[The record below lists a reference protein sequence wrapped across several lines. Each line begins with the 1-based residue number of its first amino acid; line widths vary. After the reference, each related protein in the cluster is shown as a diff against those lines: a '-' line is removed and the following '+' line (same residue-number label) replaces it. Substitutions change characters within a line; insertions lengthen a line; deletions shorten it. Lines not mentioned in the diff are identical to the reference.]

1 MRGDGEMSAGGLFL
15 SPEKAN
21 LLKAGT
27 GNLSMPRLPAISSRF
42 FPSVAT
48 GPLFCALLLG
58 PAAEI
63 AWTAPVDAPTA
74 LAAAEAFVSTD
85 AVGRALLDGC
95 TVESAE
101 ARGRLWIVRL
111 SPAGHVIIAGS
122 DRASPIVGFTKN
134 DFVEPD
140 PESPAFALL
149 EGSGAAIDVLD
160 ADAAVPRHARWDELL
175 GGGRRGMSAKI
186 AYPPSS
192 AIVVQPFL
200 QEHYNQCQPYNDYSP
215 ICNTANANNSYRGR
229 DPCGC
234 VATAAAQVFHHFQW
248 PALLSSR
255 TVEHGWRDA
264 VSPAGTLAI
273 RFDGRA
279 PLDWRSLDD
288 SYTSHSSGYDLRGKV
303 DESVRYPIARLILWC
318 DSLARM
324 SFYND
329 GSSANYG
336 TVVGNVSDWYYP
348 GELLAADGDLSAA
361 VESLRQGIPC
371 PVELYGHQVVGH
383 GWASAEG
390 SQYIYFNFGWAGSSD
405 GWYTIPGVAGNMDIE
420 TVLAGHF
427 PRAKP
432 QIDPPPAVTER
443 TMTLSWHFPDFHAD
457 ALDGFFVQLFKVG
470 SRKPVITE
478 TFSSPNGYLA
488 GSGVG
493 IDASNGYSGPCLSLL
508 PYESGSYTM
517 SNAVVLSAASMADFK
532 VRGVYAQ
539 SSSLKLL
546 ASFDGGDWETV
557 ATPTLPDTGDSGWK
571 TVSVY
576 LGDRGGKSVQLRV
589 ANEYQGGIYYPSGF
603 ILVDNIKVTNVFEMQ
618 EDLHFT
624 PRPDERSL
632 TVYTLTQG
640 ARYTATVTPLLSAG
654 ALAPAETSEPVSW
667 TVAGTSNVLVPGE
680 LSYSKTTLSYSS
692 SAIGDVWSANG
703 TQVDST
709 SVRGEWEAVIEA
721 TLPGPLTAT
730 STLAFSWK
738 ATGYYTGA
746 YGTGSDAFS
755 AVFTDEGGNATT
767 LWTKSNSANQTT
779 AQAVSI
785 PLSAY
790 AGKSG
795 SIAISFSHS
804 GLQYTDEGYGGTII
818 APTITDVMR
827 AVAPD
832 IAYATVTNTAL
843 GMPEILAVETAHG
856 TDMKEG
862 FYRECSRAGTVLYVT
877 CSPTVTSL
885 RALPSHLTFVPDSAV
900 SVHSL
905 GGGEFAIE
913 IGGSG
918 VTDTFDRSRM
928 ILTLEAKDDNGTTVC
943 KDLSLRFSSKT
954 PSEDDWAIE
963 VGGSRVAD
971 GTPWTAD
978 LPYLWF
984 AKNGVTPQDATSAGF
999 AMAAQTDSDG
1009 DGLPNWC
1016 EWICGTSPTNATDTL
1031 RVLISMEN
1039 GLPVL
1044 DYAPH
1049 TLREGFTPVYIGTTN
1064 LSPALWSPADLERHR
1079 FFRVVIEK
1087 P

>member
-1 MRGDGEMSAGGLFL
+1 M
-15 SPEKAN
+15 
-21 LLKAGT
+21 
-27 GNLSMPRLPAISSRF
+27 
-42 FPSVAT
+42 
-48 GPLFCALLLG
+48 
-58 PAAEI
+58 
-63 AWTAPVDAPTA
+63 DAPTA
-74 LAAAEAFVSTD
+74 LAASEAFVSSD
-85 AVGRALLDGC
+85 AVGRALLEGC
-95 TVESAE
+95 TAESAE
-101 ARGRLWIVRL
+101 ARGRLWVVRL
-111 SPAGHVIIAGS
+111 SPAGHVVIAGS
-122 DRASPIVGFTKN
+122 DCADPIVGFSKN

-149 EGSGAAIDVLD
+149 EGSSAAMDVLD
-160 ADAAVPRHARWDELL
+160 ADATLPRHARWDELL
-175 GGGRRGMSAKI
+175 GGRRRGMSAKI
-186 AYPPSS
+186 ANPPSS
-192 AIVVQPFL
+192 AIVVRPFL
-200 QEHYNQCQPYNDYSP
+200 LEHYNQCQPYNDYAP
-215 ICNTANANNSYRGR
+215 IYNTANANNSYRGR

-248 PALLSSR
+248 PAILGSR

-264 VSPAGTLAI
+264 VSPGTLTI

-279 PLDWRSLDD
+279 PLDWRALEDF
-288 SYTSHSSGYDLRGKV
+288 YTSSSSGYDLRGKV
-303 DESVRYPIARLILWC
+303 DESVRYPIARLTLWC

-324 SFYND
+324 SFYKD

-336 TVVGNVSDWYYP
+336 TVVGNVSDWYFP
-348 GELLAADGDLSAA
+348 GEPLAADGDLSAA

-371 PVELYGHQVVGH
+371 PVELYGHQVIGH

-390 SQYIYFNFGWAGSSD
+390 SQYIYLNFGWAGSYD
-405 GWYTIPGVAGNMDIE
+405 GWYNIPGAAGDMDIE

-443 TMTLSWHFPDFHAD
+443 RMTLSWHFPDFHAD

-470 SRKPVITE
+470 SRNPAIAE
-478 TFSSPNGYLA
+478 TFSNPNGYLA
-488 GSGVG
+488 GAGTG

-508 PYESGSYTM
+508 PYESGSYTL
-517 SNAVVLSAASMADFK
+517 SNTVVLSSASMADFK
-532 VRGVYAQ
+532 VRSFYAQ

-557 ATPTLPDTGDSGWK
+557 ATPGLPDTGDSGWK

-603 ILVDNIKVTNVFEMQ
+603 ILVDDIKMTNVFEMQ

-624 PRPDERSL
+624 PRSNERSL
-632 TVYTLTQG
+632 TVYTLTRG
-640 ARYTATVTPLLSAG
+640 ARYTATVTPILSGG

-667 TVAGTSNVLVPGE
+667 TVAGTSDVLVPGE
-680 LSYSKTTLSYSS
+680 LSYSQTTLSYSS
-692 SAIGDVWSANG
+692 SNVWGVWSVNG
-703 TQVDST
+703 TQVNST
-709 SVRGEWEAVIEA
+709 SVRGEWEAVVEA

-730 STLAFSWK
+730 SSLTFSWK

-755 AVFTDEGGNATT
+755 AVFTDEDGNATT
-767 LWTKSNSANQTT
+767 LWTQSNSANRTT
-779 AQAVSI
+779 PQAVSI

-795 SIAISFSHS
+795 SVAISFSHS

-856 TDMKEG
+856 TDMQEG

-905 GGGEFAIE
+905 GGGEFAVE
-913 IGGSG
+913 IDGSG

-943 KDLSLRFSSKT
+943 KDLSLRFSSRT
-954 PSEDDWAIE
+954 PSEDDWAVE

-978 LPYLWF
+978 LPYAWLVG
-984 AKNGVTPQDATSAGF
+984 NGLAPKGSFSEAFSVAALADA
-999 AMAAQTDSDG
+999 DG
-1009 DGLPNWC
+1009 DGLANWG
-1016 EWICGTSPTNATDTL
+1016 EWICGTSPTNETDTL
-1031 RVLISMEN
+1031 RVLISMED

-1044 DYAPH
+1044 DFAPH
-1049 TLREGFTPVYIGTTN
+1049 TLREGFAPVYIGTTN
-1064 LSPALWSPADLERHR
+1064 LFPAVWCPADLERHQ
-1079 FFRVVIEK
+1079 FFRVVVEK